1 MTLEEPKDKIQSQ
14 IGVLLYFSGE
24 ECGVCHVLRPKFAEL
39 FNERFSQIEQVYI
52 DAHQNPEISAYFQV
66 FSVPTMIVFMGGNE
80 FAREGRLV
88 SLHQL
93 SAKLERPYSMLTG
106 E

>member
-1 MTLEEPKDKIQSQ
+1 MTLEKLNSKIQTET
-14 IGVLLYFSGE
+14 GVLLYFSGE
-24 ECGVCHVLRPKFAEL
+24 DCGVCHALRPKFAEL
-39 FNERFSQIEQVYI
+39 FDESFPQIEQVYI
-52 DAHQNPEISAYFQV
+52 DAHQNPEISAHFQV
-66 FSVPTMIVFMGGNE
+66 FSVPTMIVFMDGHE

-93 SAKLERPYSMLTG
+93 SAKLERPYGMLTG

>member
-1 MTLEEPKDKIQSQ
+1 MTLEELKDKIQFQ
-14 IGVLLYFSGE
+14 TGVLLYFSGE
-24 ECGVCHVLRPKFAEL
+24 ECGVCHALRPKFAEL
-39 FNERFSQIEQVYI
+39 FDESFPQIEQVYI
-52 DAHQNPEISAYFQV
+52 DADQNPEISAYFQV
-66 FSVPTMIVFMGGNE
+66 FSVPTMIVFMDGNE

-93 SAKLERPYSMLTG
+93 STKLERPYGMLTG